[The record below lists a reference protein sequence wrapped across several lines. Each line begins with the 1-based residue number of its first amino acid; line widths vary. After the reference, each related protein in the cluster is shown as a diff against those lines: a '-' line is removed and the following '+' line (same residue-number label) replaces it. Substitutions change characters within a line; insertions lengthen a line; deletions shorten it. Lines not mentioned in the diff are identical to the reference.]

1 MLVSAH
7 VWALVKGYS
16 FALSD
21 AITDEAVGQSPVG
34 QIGLWLREIEQ
45 GRATPGYWIA
55 PQFRRRGFAR
65 EVLSF

>member
-16 FALSD
+16 LAISD
-21 AITDEAVGQSPVG
+21 AITDEGVG

-45 GRATPGYWIA
+45 GRATTGYWIA